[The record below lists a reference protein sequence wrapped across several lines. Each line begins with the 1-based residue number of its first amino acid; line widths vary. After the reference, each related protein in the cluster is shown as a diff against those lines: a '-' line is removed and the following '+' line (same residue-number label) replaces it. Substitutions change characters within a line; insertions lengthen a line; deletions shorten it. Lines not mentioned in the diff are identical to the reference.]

1 MRLISSAVQTK
12 LKETIEV
19 NKELGRQ
26 LSLETMQQLYA
37 ERALLQRERELLRN
51 TEDGGPV
58 ADIELTVEMRQNL
71 EDMMRQKGQVK
82 QVLGKYIDKY
92 GSIDDGHGN
101 QTPLPTTTSP

>member
-1 MRLISSAVQTK
+1 
-12 LKETIEV
+12 LKEAIAV

-58 ADIELTVEMRQNL
+58 ADIELMVEMRQNL
-71 EDMMRQKGQVK
+71 EDMMRQKRQVK